1 MPVPFLYVYADSYQ
15 SWFHRFY
22 RGRDTNM
29 QIFMMKV
36 QHISLPQ
43 AVYYI
48 RLYTHTHTH
57 TTSPSILTRIKSF
70 HSILYNML
78 IVTYHW

>member
-22 RGRDTNM
+22 RGRDTNI

-57 TTSPSILTRIKSF
+57 THNLPLHPHKNKIFSLHFI
-70 HSILYNML
+70 
-78 IVTYHW
+78 

>member
-1 MPVPFLYVYADSYQ
+1 MPDPFLYVYADSYQ

-22 RGRDTNM
+22 RGRGTHI

-48 RLYTHTHTH
+48 THTQPPP
-57 TTSPSILTRIKSF
+57 PSSQE
-70 HSILYNML
+70 
-78 IVTYHW
+78 

>member
-57 TTSPSILTRIKSF
+57 NLPLHPHKNKIFSLHFI
-70 HSILYNML
+70 
-78 IVTYHW
+78 